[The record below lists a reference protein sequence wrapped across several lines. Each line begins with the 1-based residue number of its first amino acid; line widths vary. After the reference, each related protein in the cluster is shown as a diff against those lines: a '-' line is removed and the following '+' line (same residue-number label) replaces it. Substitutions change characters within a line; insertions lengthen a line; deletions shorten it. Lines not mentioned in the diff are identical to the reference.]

1 MAFRRTTRRGAPRGL
16 RKKAVWINI
25 PFGAVAFTESVG
37 NQVLLVPE
45 DWEAQFTGLAI
56 ESCVLRA
63 VVGELVFQQ
72 TTAGTAGGNYFWG
85 MYIADANNT
94 VVPTFTVAGMSENIW
109 LRTGCRATASTVT
122 DSKGACT
129 WGATQPIEVA
139 AKRRLTSRDSIS
151 ICAQF
156 GADAASPAG
165 VINGLLRFLVARD

>member
-1 MAFRRTTRRGAPRGL
+1 MRFRGTKRAGPRL
-16 RKKAVWINI
+16 KKRAVWVNI

-45 DWEAQFTGLAI
+45 DWEASFTGLTQEGA
-56 ESCVLRA
+56 VLRA

-72 TTAGTAGGNYFWG
+72 TVVGTAGGNYFWG
-85 MYIADANNT
+85 IYIAGANET
-94 VVPTFTVAGMSENIW
+94 AVPVFTTSGMSEVVW
-109 LRTGCRATASTVT
+109 MRTGCRATSSVLT

-129 WGATQPIEVA
+129 WGATQPIELKV
-139 AKRRLTSRDSIS
+139 KRRITTRDQIS

-156 GADAASPAG
+156 GSDAASPAG